1 MADEVRKL
9 AEKTMSATKEVEDS
23 IGAVQAGT
31 RRNTDTVEAAVGDIE
46 KVAEMAQTSGQALA
60 QIQSLAGDSSRQV
73 QAIAAAATQQSA
85 ASEEIAR
92 AISEVNVLGGTISES
107 MITASGTVEMLAEQA
122 HTIQSVLEGIRVHVA
137 REAEQAAS
145 ELTSLRR

>member
-9 AEKTMSATKEVEDS
+9 AEKTMSATKEVEYS

-46 KVAEMAQTSGQALA
+46 RVAEMAQSSGQALE
-60 QIQSLAGDSSRQV
+60 QIQALAGDSSRQV

-107 MITASGTVEMLAEQA
+107 MITASSTVEMLAEQA
-122 HTIQSVLEGIRVHVA
+122 HAIQGVLEGIRVHVA
-137 REAEQAAS
+137 REAEEAAS
-145 ELTSLRR
+145 EISSLRR